1 MDDQAQYFELKKV
14 LTEKLTALGF
24 TVKSVS
30 TQGLAPSIDFEKD
43 GFLVEL
49 GFDLRERTLS
59 LDTSKDDKSTGSA
72 YFSSGK
78 GAETA
83 FFTKLNELLATEGL
97 KVEVPT
103 TGGFLSKL
111 FGKK

>member
-1 MDDQAQYFELKKV
+1 MDDQAQYFELKKI

-24 TVKSVS
+24 TVGSVS
-30 TQGLAPSIDFEKD
+30 TQGLAPSIAFEKD
-43 GFLVEL
+43 GFQVKL
-49 GFDLRERTLS
+49 GFDLRDRRLT
-59 LDTSKDDKSTGSA
+59 LDTSKDGQSTGSTHV
-72 YFSSGK
+72 SSGK

-83 FFTKLNELLATEGL
+83 LFTKLNEFLATESL
-97 KVEVPT
+97 KVEAPT

>member
-24 TVKSVS
+24 TVGAVS
-30 TQGLAPSIDFEKD
+30 TQGLIPSIDFEKD
-43 GFLVEL
+43 GFQVKL

-59 LDTSKDDKSTGSA
+59 LDTSNGDKSTGRA
-72 YFSSGK
+72 YISSGK

-83 FFTKLNELLATEGL
+83 LFTKLNELLAPEGL
-97 KVEVPT
+97 KVEAPT
-103 TGGFLSKL
+103 AGGLLSKL
-111 FGKK
+111 FGKN

>member
-1 MDDQAQYFELKKV
+1 MDAQSQYFELKKV

-24 TVKSVS
+24 TVKSIS

-43 GFLVEL
+43 GFLVKL
-49 GFDLRERTLS
+49 GFDLRDRRLT
-59 LDTSKDDKSTGSA
+59 LDTSKEGQSTGSTHVP
-72 YFSSGK
+72 SGK
-78 GAETA
+78 DAEKA

-97 KVEVPT
+97 EVEAPT
-103 TGGFLSKL
+103 KGGFLSKL